1 VGYTAIGVQ
10 QRFSSDGERFRVRVQ
25 RPDGAWGDGSVDLNE
40 DDALRVLIELGVSEE
55 RAGSL
60 LHDAR
65 EHGTVG
71 MYRQGEAVRR
81 ISPSLS

>member
-1 VGYTAIGVQ
+1 MGYTAIGVQ

-55 RAGSL
+55 RASSL

-65 EHGTVG
+65 EHGAVG
-71 MYRQGEAVRR
+71 MYRHGEAARR

>member
-10 QRFSSDGERFRVRVQ
+10 QRFGSDGERFRVRVQ
-25 RPDGAWGDGSVDLNE
+25 RPDGAWSDGSVDLNE
-40 DDALRVLIELGVSEE
+40 DDALRVLVELGVSEE

-71 MYRQGEAVRR
+71 MYRQAHTGKR

>member
-1 VGYTAIGVQ
+1 MGFTAIGVQ

-40 DDALRVLIELGVSEE
+40 DDALRVLVELGVPEE

-60 LHDAR
+60 LHGAR

-71 MYRQGEAVRR
+71 MYRH
-81 ISPSLS
+81 